1 MSNLVQDAKA
11 QINALLAAAQ
21 LKAAAEGLIPEAA
34 PLSGVVEI
42 PKDSANGD
50 FAANHAMTGA
60 RALRMA
66 PRKIADALVA
76 NLSLEGSYFV
86 SAEAAGPGFI
96 NFRLGPA
103 WYGAVLAA
111 VSGDGASDGRSEA

>member
-1 MSNLVQDAKA
+1 MANPVEDAKR
-11 QINALLAAAQ
+11 QVNILLAEAQ
-21 LKAAAEGLIPEAA
+21 KRAQEQGLLPEAE
-34 PLSGVVEI
+34 PLAGIVEI
-42 PKDSANGD
+42 PKDAANGD

-76 NLSLEGSYFV
+76 NLSLEGSWFV

-103 WYGAVLAA
+103 WDEEDE
-111 VSGDGASDGRSEA
+111 DGEEADK